1 MITDYE
7 VISIRRIDGAG
18 NLKAFV
24 DVKVGCFVFTQCSV
38 MEGKR
43 GLMFSLPRQLARDGR
58 WRDTII
64 CTDLKVQESLAE
76 FILNAYNKETENVQ
90 AADQ

>member
-7 VISIRRIDGAG
+7 VISIRRTEGAG

-24 DVKVGCFVFTQCSV
+24 DVKVGCFVFNQCSV

-76 FILNAYNKETENVQ
+76 FVLGVYNADLSTV
-90 AADQ
+90 